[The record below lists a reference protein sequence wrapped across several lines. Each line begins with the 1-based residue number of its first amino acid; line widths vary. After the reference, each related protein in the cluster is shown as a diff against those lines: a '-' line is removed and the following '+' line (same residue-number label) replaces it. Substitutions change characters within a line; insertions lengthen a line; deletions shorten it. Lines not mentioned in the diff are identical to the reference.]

1 VHRDAGTPGSDTVR
15 RKWAT
20 LSWRE
25 RRLLAQSVV
34 LLPSTVVGLRLTGY
48 DRTRRVVHRLM
59 GRGRRAPVPPRGEA
73 EERIAETV
81 RMVAVAAARVPLGSA
96 CLAQSLTLSTLL
108 ARQGI
113 DSEVVIAVRPG
124 GAPLDAHAWV
134 EHRGEPLNE
143 TKEVVATYARLRRGD
158 PA

>member
-1 VHRDAGTPGSDTVR
+1 M
-15 RKWAT
+15 
-20 LSWRE
+20 
-25 RRLLAQSVV
+25 
-34 LLPSTVVGLRLTGY
+34 LLPSTVVGLKVAGY
-48 DRTRRVVHRLM
+48 DRTRRTVHRLV
-59 GRGRRAPVPPRGEA
+59 GRSRRAQVPPTDEA
-73 EERIAETV
+73 QDRIAETV
-81 RMVAVAAARVPLGSA
+81 RMVAVAAARVPLASA

-124 GAPLDAHAWV
+124 GVPLDAHAWV
-134 EHRGEPLNE
+134 EHDGEPLNE